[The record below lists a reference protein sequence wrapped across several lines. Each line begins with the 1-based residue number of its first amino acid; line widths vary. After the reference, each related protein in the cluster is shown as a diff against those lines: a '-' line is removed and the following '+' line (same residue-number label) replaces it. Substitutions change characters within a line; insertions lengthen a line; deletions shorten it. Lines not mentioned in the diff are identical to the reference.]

1 MESLT
6 MRRLALLSLICLA
19 ASVTLT
25 ALAGEYAAEAEVTIK
40 DVMNQAHKKPKEL
53 LKKTA
58 TGRAT
63 DAEKAELV
71 KLYKSLA
78 ATAPPK
84 GDKTDWQERT
94 AALVSAA
101 QAAVDGEPDAGAKLT
116 KAANCAACHS
126 AHK

>member
-1 MESLT
+1 
-6 MRRLALLSLICLA
+6 MRRLSLLSLICFV

-25 ALAGEYAAEAEVTIK
+25 ARAGEYVAEAEVTIK

-53 LKKTA
+53 LKKAA

-63 DAEKAELV
+63 DAEKAELLE
-71 KLYKSLA
+71 LYKAMAA
-78 ATAPPK
+78 ATPPK
-84 GDKTDWQERT
+84 GDKTEWQERT
-94 AALVSAA
+94 DAMVSAA
-101 QAAVDGEPDAGAKLT
+101 QAAIDGKPDAGTLLT